1 MNTTWKPATNLILCA
16 VWIVLIVLSL
26 TVFSFVRLAVGIVG
40 GALGLIAGFLQAR
53 ALRANSHQFGE
64 TGSMLD
70 VRKVMTSSPGGKISV
85 WLLWIN
91 LAVVMVWSFK
101 TATPGSIIL
110 GLASFK
116 LARDLVTLPA
126 VFRLARAV
134 PAQIS

>member
-1 MNTTWKPATNLILCA
+1 LR
-16 VWIVLIVLSL
+16 
-26 TVFSFVRLAVGIVG
+26 VFCKREPCGEFSSIWRSRFH
-40 GALGLIAGFLQAR
+40 AGCSKGHDFSA
-53 ALRANSHQFGE
+53 
-64 TGSMLD
+64 
-70 VRKVMTSSPGGKISV
+70 GGKIWI

-116 LARDLVTLPA
+116 LARDLVTLPG